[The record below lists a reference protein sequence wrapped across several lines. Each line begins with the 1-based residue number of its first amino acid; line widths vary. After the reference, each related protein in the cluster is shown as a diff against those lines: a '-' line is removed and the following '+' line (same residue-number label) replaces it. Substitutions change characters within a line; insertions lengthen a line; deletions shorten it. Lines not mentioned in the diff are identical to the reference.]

1 MASQINLVFVNKKR
15 KLNFTIPVQYKSEAQ
30 AIVDM
35 LDKKKVENIRIS
47 YMKGSEE
54 VVVYTTHEKTHQ
66 LIKV

>member
-1 MASQINLVFVNKKR
+1 MAAQINLVFVNKKR
-15 KLNFTIPVQYKSEAQ
+15 KLNFTIPVTFKSEAQ

-35 LDKKKVENIRIS
+35 LDKKKVEDIRIS

-54 VVVYTTHEKTHQ
+54 VIVYRTHEKTHQ

>member
-1 MASQINLVFVNKKR
+1 MSQINLVFVNKKR